1 MTAFGVIG
9 YTEDAGWPPQNRHA
23 QPLEPKSFAVAIE
36 ATGNHETKE
45 RCMTKRTTAP
55 AGAPAG
61 WEVEPPPT
69 MEEGYT
75 WCPECQA
82 QFEGDV
88 CPGCSIGISPG
99 ISPETEALVA
109 ATGPQPGAQPDP
121 APDHPAPAAAGGQT
135 TEGGEPETLEDVQ
148 EAVKAAELNVK
159 TRNTTESLKCILTDD
174 EIRRYGIAQAR
185 ANAEIARAEE
195 ELQSVKSQYKSRIDA
210 AAATRNDMA
219 QRINNGYEFRQVE
232 CTERWDYGSNITTVM
247 RTDTYETVSRRT
259 MSRDEMQRKLF

>member
-1 MTAFGVIG
+1 MG
-9 YTEDAGWPPQNRHA
+9 
-23 QPLEPKSFAVAIE
+23 
-36 ATGNHETKE
+36 
-45 RCMTKRTTAP
+45 KRSAAP
-55 AGAPAG
+55 AGAPPA

-69 MEEGYT
+69 MAEGYT

-82 QFEGDV
+82 AFEGDV
-88 CPGCSIGISPG
+88 CPGCSPG
-99 ISPETEALVA
+99 IGVVA
-109 ATGPQPGAQPDP
+109 VSGEELRSQASPQPAPPPDYPPP
-121 APDHPAPAAAGGQT
+121 AEAGGQT
-135 TEGGEPETLEDVQ
+135 TEPKTLEDVQ

-159 TRNTTESLKCILTDD
+159 IRNTMESLKCVLTDD

-232 CTERWDYGSNITTVM
+232 CQEHWDYGSNVITVF
-247 RTDTYETVSRRT
+247 RTDTWETVSRRT
-259 MSRDEMQRKLF
+259 MTRDEMQRKLF